1 MAAWHYDLFLV
12 AVGPLDT
19 GPLKA
24 RLSRD
29 LPVLNSPTPKLLLWG
44 DAEGDRIDFWVDHT
58 PPQLLARFDLRT
70 PSDVFRQL
78 VLDVAREFSLQL
90 VNIEDVEITP
100 NDAALTAD
108 MQASAAH
115 AAAINPPA
123 EDDEAIEQEDG
134 EES

>member
-12 AVGPLDT
+12 ATGPLDS

-29 LPVLNSPTPKLLLWG
+29 LPVLKSPTSKLLLWG

-58 PPQLLARFDLRT
+58 PPQFLARFDLRT
-70 PSDVFRQL
+70 PSDSFRRL

-90 VNIEDVEITP
+90 LNAEDGEIAG

-108 MQASAAH
+108 MRASAAH
-115 AAAINPPA
+115 AAATNPPA
-123 EDDEAIEQEDG
+123 EDEENGEQGEDEEP
-134 EES
+134 